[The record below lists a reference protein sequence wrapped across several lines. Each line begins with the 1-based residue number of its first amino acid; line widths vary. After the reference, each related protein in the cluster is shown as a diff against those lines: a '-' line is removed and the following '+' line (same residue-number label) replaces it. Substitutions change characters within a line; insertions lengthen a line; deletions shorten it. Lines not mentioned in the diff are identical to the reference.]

1 MNPLKFR
8 KLLADEVECRI
19 SVVKVNGLSL
29 LLYKDARCD
38 MNILDEVVGPMN
50 WQRSHNRDNANCT
63 VSIWDDDRKIWVS
76 KEDTGKESYTEKEK
90 GLASDSFKRACFNWG
105 IGRELYTAPFIW
117 ISSNNCTIK
126 AQSNGKYTCFD
137 RFEVSKLD
145 YDEKGR
151 INQLVI
157 KNADSGMVVYQFPK
171 TGKEK
176 REEQTEQPT
185 DRSINK
191 KEQEYLLTEAKRT
204 GMNLDKAL
212 KKANISSIEAVPLSL
227 YKRWISY
234 LKQRQSLPE
243 PAPSD
248 MKQEIPD
255 SVDSELPWN

>member
-1 MNPLKFR
+1 MTLR
-8 KLLADEVECRI
+8 EL
-19 SVVKVNGLSL
+19 
-29 LLYKDARCD
+29 
-38 MNILDEVVGPMN
+38 
-50 WQRSHNRDNANCT
+50 
-63 VSIWDDDRKIWVS
+63 
-76 KEDTGKESYTEKEK
+76 TGQYTEKEK

-171 TGKEK
+171 KWKEK
-176 REEQTEQPT
+176 MEEQTEQPS
-185 DRSINK
+185 DRLINK
-191 KEQEYLLTEAKRT
+191 KEQQRLLAEAKRT
-204 GMNLDKAL
+204 GMNLEKAL
-212 KKANISSIEAVPLSL
+212 RQKNISNIESIQLSV
-227 YKRWISY
+227 YEKWIDQ

-243 PAPSD
+243 PAPED
-248 MKQEIPD
+248 MKQDIPE

>member
-1 MNPLKFR
+1 MKPLKFR
-8 KLLADEVECRI
+8 KLLADEVECKI
-19 SVVKVNGLSL
+19 SVVKGNGVSL

-50 WQRSHNRDNANCT
+50 WQRFHSRDNANCT

-90 GLASDSFKRACFNWG
+90 GLASDSFKRTCFNWG

-171 TGKEK
+171 KRKEK
-176 REEQTEQPT
+176 MEEQTEQPS
-185 DRSINK
+185 DRLINK
-191 KEQEYLLTEAKRT
+191 KEQQRLLAEVKRT
-204 GMNLDKAL
+204 GMNLEKAL
-212 KKANISSIEAVPLSL
+212 RQKNISNIESIQLSV
-227 YKRWISY
+227 YEKWIDQ

-243 PAPSD
+243 PAPED
-248 MKQEIPD
+248 MKQDIPE